1 MDSLSLKE
9 HHARTLLIHYRWDVD
24 KVFSVFVEKGT
35 DKLYKEAGVIV
46 EELNDL
52 SSFHFSMCQVCMED
66 VPANEMTAMD
76 CGHCFCNNCE
86 HFVAC
91 CFSLSQSPILWMHII
106 VKILFLNIITIS
118 HAWNRNYNSVTWL
131 WDRVDLMKWVINPLL
146 AFRALSSNQLTK
158 HSAYN

>member
-1 MDSLSLKE
+1 MQKDDLQRVMDSLSLKE
-9 HHARTLLIHYRWDVD
+9 HHARTLLIHYRWDVN

-86 HFVAC
+86 HFVTC
-91 CFSLSQSPILWMHII
+91 FFSLPQSPIL
-106 VKILFLNIITIS
+106 
-118 HAWNRNYNSVTWL
+118 
-131 WDRVDLMKWVINPLL
+131 
-146 AFRALSSNQLTK
+146 
-158 HSAYN
+158 